1 MVASFIQ
8 GALSVS
14 HSSSFKKGW
23 LAHYRELI
31 GTWVRRTDT
40 VSHDVQDAVHDVI
53 TTMLGSTASAINNPR
68 AYLHRSVRNQ
78 LTDMH
83 RHAQVLDSV
92 PLHELQED
100 EHPLLSD
107 PDAALRTS
115 LLLAALKEALA
126 ELPLKCRQVFIWHRL
141 EGYTQQE
148 IAQKL
153 GISVNMVEKYMI
165 RAVRHLRQ
173 RLHGH
178 APH

>member
-1 MVASFIQ
+1 MAASFIQ
-8 GALSVS
+8 GARFVS
-14 HSSSFKKGW
+14 QSSSLKKGW
-23 LAHYRELI
+23 LAHYGELI
-31 GTWVRRTDT
+31 GTWVRRTDSVT
-40 VSHDVQDAVHDVI
+40 HDVQDAVHDVI
-53 TTMLGSTASAINNPR
+53 TTMLSSTTSVIHHPR

-83 RHAQVLDSV
+83 RHAQVLDTV
-92 PLHELQED
+92 PLHELAED

-107 PDAALRTS
+107 PDAAVRTA

-148 IAQKL
+148 IAHKL

-165 RAVRHLRQ
+165 RAARHLRQ
-173 RLHGH
+173 RLHSH